1 MSADTFTGILFGL
14 GILLTLGAGVLA
26 QYLLVANKRDK

>member
-14 GILLTLGAGVLA
+14 GILLTLGVGALA
-26 QYLLVANKRDK
+26 QYLLVANARDE